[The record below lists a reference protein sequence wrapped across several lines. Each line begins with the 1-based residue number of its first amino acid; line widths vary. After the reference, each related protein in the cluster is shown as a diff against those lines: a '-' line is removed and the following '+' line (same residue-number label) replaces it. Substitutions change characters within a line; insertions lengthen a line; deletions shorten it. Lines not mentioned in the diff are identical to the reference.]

1 MKTYLFPLL
10 CVLVF
15 FVFVKK
21 QADLMDWHYCTILQ
35 FLNYNVT
42 VLASWNQY
50 IATMHTNDTIITY

>member
-1 MKTYLFPLL
+1 MYLFPLL

-35 FLNYNVT
+35 FLNKT
-42 VLASWNQY
+42 VIIIAS
-50 IATMHTNDTIITY
+50 